1 MVYFMA
7 IDKLI
12 ELANNGYED
21 LSLSETK
28 LIEFIKKYSSE
39 FPLLIDGNEVWIHI
53 QNNIPNDNIL
63 FETDIGENT
72 KVIENE

>member
-1 MVYFMA
+1 ME
-7 IDKLI
+7 INKLK
-12 ELANNGYED
+12 ELSNNGYED

-53 QNNIPNDNIL
+53 QNDIPNDDIL

-72 KVIENE
+72 EEIK